1 MNDDGD
7 DNNNTVVI
15 GVVDVV
21 RLVDMMHANDGD
33 DHDADTDTDAV
44 LILWWPVK
52 PIRNQLRGMK
62 KPKSHFLSNSV
73 KIELLLEQVSIGCQK

>member
-21 RLVDMMHANDGD
+21 RLVDMMHANDGG

-44 LILWWPVK
+44 LIL
-52 PIRNQLRGMK
+52 
-62 KPKSHFLSNSV
+62 
-73 KIELLLEQVSIGCQK
+73 

>member
-33 DHDADTDTDAV
+33 DHDAEASTDTDAV
-44 LILWWPVK
+44 LIL
-52 PIRNQLRGMK
+52 
-62 KPKSHFLSNSV
+62 
-73 KIELLLEQVSIGCQK
+73 